1 MVPYNRATLFRV
13 AQWIVTSKR
22 RVGRKIRE
30 LAGTEEECTLI
41 LTELYRI
48 EDHLRRARS
57 LKVSATLTL
66 VDWFKILEHF
76 EWRCAYCRAEP
87 FQVLLHVLPQEVAG
101 TTPEN
106 CVPACHHCKCSP
118 KREYTHVQAYLAT
131 IQCEQAEQK
140 VQVKKDPSHEL

>member
-1 MVPYNRATLFRV
+1 MIPHNKETLFRA

-22 RVGRKIRE
+22 RVGSKIRQI
-30 LAGTEEECTLI
+30 AGTEEECTLI

-48 EDHLRRARS
+48 EDHLRRART

-66 VDWFKILEHF
+66 VDWFNTLEYF
-76 EWRCAYCRAEP
+76 QWRCAYCRSGP
-87 FQVLLHVLPQEVAG
+87 FQMLVHIIPQEVAG

-106 CVPACHHCKCSP
+106 CVPACRHCKCSS

-131 IQCEQAEQK
+131 IQREQAEQK
-140 VQVKKDPSHEL
+140 CQESQHEV